1 MATTKPA
8 LRTKLR
14 SALQNLSTGELHGS
28 ATALF
33 NELGYASH
41 KTADLPSQPQDFVR
55 AIEGLLGNST
65 QLHATNASL
74 PDSKSATFLFQFTND
89 ELPALAAGQLSLLA
103 DAGGVQAH

>member
-1 MATTKPA
+1 MATTNPTTQPPTKLV

-14 SALQNLSTGELHGS
+14 SALQNLATGELHDS

-65 QLHATNASL
+65 QLHAINASL
-74 PDSKSATFLFQFTND
+74 PDWKSATFLFQLTND
-89 ELPALAAGQLSLLA
+89 ELPALAAG
-103 DAGGVQAH
+103 